1 MEEEEK
7 IISATSVDQLWQEV
21 ISDFEA
27 DPDPLDYHVVL
38 EQQERRTILD
48 IYNNHAVGFEALA
61 FTTFSAYLFGR
72 NNFRFAIYNQGFKDE
87 LSKFFGMQDVILG
100 FKDFDEKFIIKTND
114 ETKAALIFANTQI
127 RDTFLKTPEL
137 SFGIVEYTLEEGDGK
152 APFLELKIEKAIT
165 DPIQLREIYNAFF
178 NVLLSIEK

>member
-7 IISATSVDQLWQEV
+7 IISAVNEEQLWQGV
-21 ISDFEA
+21 ISDFKA

-38 EQQERRTILD
+38 EQHERRVILD
-48 IYNNHAVGFEALA
+48 IYNNHAVGFEAMA

-87 LSKFFGMQDVILG
+87 LSKFFGMQDVVLG
-100 FKDFDEKFIIKTND
+100 FNDFDEKFIIKTND
-114 ETKAALIFANTQI
+114 ESKTTLIFTNKQLRNTL
-127 RDTFLKTPEL
+127 LKVPNLT
-137 SFGIVEYTLEEGDGK
+137 FGIVEYTLEEGDGK

-165 DPIQLREIYNAFF
+165 DPIQLKEIYNAFF
-178 NVLLSIEK
+178 NVLLMVEQ